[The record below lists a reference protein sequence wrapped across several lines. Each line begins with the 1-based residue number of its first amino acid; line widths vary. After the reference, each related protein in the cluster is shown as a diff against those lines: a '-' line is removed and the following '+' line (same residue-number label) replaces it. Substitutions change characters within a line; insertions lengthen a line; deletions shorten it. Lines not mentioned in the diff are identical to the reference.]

1 MIYIIKDSNKPYNYE
16 SYHLKNKIRV
26 SFEVFPPQNS
36 KLEEKLL
43 RSICVL
49 NQIHPDFFSVTNS
62 IHAKNR
68 DKTFF
73 VVQKIR
79 ALTKVNVFAHFTTI
93 GLNKSEIQNIARKYW
108 DYGIKHIIALRGD
121 LPDQYSQKIIYANDL
136 IKLLQSI
143 HDFEILVA
151 AYPELHPESCNIQ
164 EDLINLKNKAD
175 LGIKKAITQF
185 FFSVEKF
192 LRFRDNC
199 INMGLP
205 ITIIPGI
212 LPILNINQLKRFS
225 CLTNVYIPKWIFSAF
240 DEYKDDLNQCMDLSV
255 RIAVNLII
263 SLYNEG
269 VTNFHLYTLNQST
282 LSFKICHQLGL
293 I

>member
-1 MIYIIKDSNKPYNYE
+1 MIYIINDNSKQNNYE
-16 SYHLKNKIRV
+16 SYHLKDKIRI
-26 SFEVFPPQNS
+26 SFEVFPPQDS
-36 KLEEKLL
+36 KSEEQLL
-43 RSICVL
+43 RSVCLL
-49 NQIHPDFFSVTNS
+49 NQFNPDFFSVTNS
-62 IHAKNR
+62 IYAKNR

-73 VVQKIR
+73 IVQKIR
-79 ALTKVNVFAHFTTI
+79 SLTKVNVFAHFTTI
-93 GLNKSEIQNIARKYW
+93 GLNKLEIQNIALKYW
-108 DYGIKHIIALRGD
+108 SYGIKHIIALRGD

-143 HDFEILVA
+143 NNFEILVA

-175 LGIKKAITQF
+175 LGVKKAITQF
-185 FFSVEKF
+185 FFSIEKF

-199 INMGLP
+199 IDIGLP

-212 LPILNINQLKRFS
+212 LPILNVNQLKKFS
-225 CLTNVYIPKWIFSAF
+225 RLTNVYIPKWIFSAF
-240 DEYKDDLNQCMDLSV
+240 DEYKDDLSQCIDLSV
-255 RIAVNLII
+255 RIAVNLIVG
-263 SLYNEG
+263 LYNEG

-282 LSFKICHQLGL
+282 LSVKICHKLGL

>member
-1 MIYIIKDSNKPYNYE
+1 MIYIIKDSNKPHNYE

-49 NQIHPDFFSVTNS
+49 NQFHPDFFSVTNS

-93 GLNKSEIQNIARKYW
+93 GLNKSEIQNIACKYW
-108 DYGIKHIIALRGD
+108 DCGIKHIIALRGD

-175 LGIKKAITQF
+175 LGVKKAITQF
-185 FFSVEKF
+185 FFSIEKF

-199 INMGLP
+199 INIGLP

-212 LPILNINQLKRFS
+212 LPILNINQLRKFS

-240 DEYKDDLNQCMDLSV
+240 DEYKNDVNKCMDLSV
-255 RIAVNLII
+255 RIAVNLIV

-269 VTNFHLYTLNQST
+269 ITNFHLYTLNQST